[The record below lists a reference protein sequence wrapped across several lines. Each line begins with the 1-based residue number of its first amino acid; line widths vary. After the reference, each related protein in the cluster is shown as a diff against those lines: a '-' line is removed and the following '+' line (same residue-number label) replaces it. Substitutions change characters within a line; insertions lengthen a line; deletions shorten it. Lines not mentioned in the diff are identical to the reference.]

1 VADLPEKIRAFVA
14 LHASAEVEGAIAD
27 LIDELRSR
35 NDGIRWASRSNL
47 HLTLKFLG
55 SAVPIAKI
63 RALEPALKSLAAETA
78 AFQMRAA
85 GVGAFPNMERARVIW
100 VGLESDA
107 LIELARRVD
116 DAAAQCGFER
126 ERRAFTGHLTIGR
139 INLPRGWRKTRH
151 ALEAIR
157 EREFG
162 ISLIRDMTLYRSTLT
177 PRGSI
182 YDPLAVFR
190 FSAGTA

>member
-1 VADLPEKIRAFVA
+1 MAELPDKIRAFVA
-14 LHASAEVEGAIAD
+14 LHASAEVESAIAD
-27 LIDELRSR
+27 LIEELRAPR
-35 NDGIRWASRSNL
+35 DGIKWAARSNL

-55 SAVPIAKI
+55 PAVPIAKI
-63 RALEPALKSLAAETA
+63 RALEPALKTVAAESA
-78 AFQMRAA
+78 PFKLRAA

-107 LIELARRVD
+107 LIELARQVD
-116 DAAAQCGFER
+116 DAAARCGFER
-126 ERRAFTGHLTIGR
+126 EHRVFTGHLTIGR
-139 INLPRGWRKTRH
+139 IDSPRGWRRTRR
-151 ALEAIR
+151 ALEAVR

-182 YDPLAVFR
+182 YDALAVFR
-190 FSAGTA
+190 LSAGD